1 MFYSKT
7 EFNYYNMTRAR
18 NINPIFKTTIIVWE
32 TKIGKCEYCSSFN
45 RHIWQTMS
53 GKSCHSMWVTY
64 LISTIKFP
72 LINNC
77 SSLNISLVDRSW
89 SKNKKYSKLLKEKCF
104 FTNTSMPGKRSLRN
118 NRLLSEDTSSRGC
131 CSQKKKM
138 SKMLSIIR
146 KHRASPVKWFSA
158 LE

>member
-1 MFYSKT
+1 
-7 EFNYYNMTRAR
+7 MTRAR

-45 RHIWQTMS
+45 RHIWQTTS

-104 FTNTSMPGKRSLRN
+104 FANTNMPGKRSLRN

-131 CSQKKKM
+131 CSQKKKNEQNAEYYQKT
-138 SKMLSIIR
+138 SCIPCKMI
-146 KHRASPVKWFSA
+146 
-158 LE
+158 